1 MSRADEVREVGG
13 HRWMRLVTDRKVAT
27 KIGMAVGAMGVAA
40 VGVAAAALINMG
52 AMQDQSDYMYGQTLV
67 PITNL
72 ARMQHAAEVMQI
84 NVLNAVVS
92 TDDAQVR
99 DFLQAAKDQDATFD
113 QAFAAYTST
122 DMTGREKAVAQVKQA
137 IAAVRQLRDAKLG
150 PAAERDDRAEFAS
163 VRDKEAKPLLASLT
177 GGMDDLIKIETGA
190 AQARNDESRATSD
203 SARTMVIVFVV
214 LGVLLAGAASWL
226 IARGITGPLSRC
238 VSVLTRVQ
246 GGDLTQRTG
255 LTGRD
260 EVAQLAMALDAS
272 TASTSAMVRDVTE
285 SATQVAA
292 AAEELSAVSV
302 QLSASSEETSA
313 QAGTVSAAA
322 EQVSS
327 NVQTVAA
334 GAEQMS
340 ASIGEIA
347 GNAGEAAKVATEA
360 AEAATRTNKIVGQL
374 GQSSAQITGV
384 VQLITSIAEQT
395 NLLALNAT
403 IEAAR
408 AGEQGKGFAVVAT
421 EVKDLAQETARATGD
436 IASRIAAIQ
445 DETSQAISAIAE
457 IAEVTGRINDYA
469 STIAVAVEEQTA
481 TTSEMVRNV
490 AQAASGTGEIA
501 GNIAGVAS
509 AADSAASG
517 ASETQATANSL
528 AAMATELQQLVS
540 TYQT

>member
-1 MSRADEVREVGG
+1 MSTSIKVRGFRG
-13 HRWMRLVTDRKVAT
+13 SQFAKLVTDRKVGT
-27 KIGMAVGAMGVAA
+27 KIGLAVATMALAALAVGAV
-40 VGVAAAALINMG
+40 ALINMG
-52 AMQDQSDYMYGQTLV
+52 AMQSQSDYMYSQTLV
-67 PITNL
+67 PITDL
-72 ARMQHAAEVMQI
+72 AKMQHAAQSMQS
-84 NVLNAVVS
+84 NLLNAAVS
-92 TDDAQVR
+92 TDPAQVSK
-99 DFLQAAKDQDATFD
+99 FVQGSKAQDAAFD
-113 QAFAAYTST
+113 QAFARYTAT
-122 DMTGREKAVAQVKQA
+122 DMTGREKAVAKVKQA
-137 IAAVRQLRDAKLG
+137 TAAVRQVRDGKLI
-150 PAAERDDRAEFAS
+150 PAAEHDDRAEFAR
-163 VRDKEAKPLLASLT
+163 VRDAEAATVLNDLNT
-177 GGMDDLIKIETGA
+177 GVDELIEIETGA
-190 AQARNDESRATSD
+190 ARSRNVESRATYN
-203 SARTMVIVFVV
+203 SARVMVILFLV
-214 LGVLLAGAASWL
+214 LGLLVAGGVSWL
-226 IARGITGPLSRC
+226 IARAITGPLSRC
-238 VSVLTRVQ
+238 VGVLVRVQ

-260 EVAQLAMALDAS
+260 EVAQLAVALDGSTES
-272 TASTSAMVRDVTE
+272 TAAMVREVTE

-292 AAEELSAVSV
+292 AAEELSAVST
-302 QLSASSEETSA
+302 QLSAASEETSA

-322 EQVSS
+322 DQVSA

-347 GNAGEAAKVATEA
+347 GNAGEAAKVATDA
-360 AEAATRTNKIVGQL
+360 AEAATRTNEIVAQL
-374 GQSSAQITGV
+374 GQSSAQISGV

-408 AGEQGKGFAVVAT
+408 AGEHGKGFAVVAT

-436 IASRIAAIQ
+436 IGARISAIQ
-445 DETSQAISAIAE
+445 DETAQAIAAIGE
-457 IAEVTGRINDYA
+457 IAVVTSKINDYA
-469 STIAVAVEEQTA
+469 TTIAAAVEEQTA

-490 AQAASGTGEIA
+490 AEAASGTGEIA
-501 GNIAGVAS
+501 GNISGVAS

>member
-1 MSRADEVREVGG
+1 MSRS
-13 HRWMRLVTDRKVAT
+13 WMRLVTDRKVGT
-27 KIGMAVGAMGVAA
+27 KIGMAVGAMALAA
-40 VGVAAAALINMG
+40 GGVAAAALTNMS
-52 AMQDQSDYMYGQTLV
+52 AMQSQSDYMYGQTLV
-67 PITNL
+67 PITDL
-72 ARMQHAAEVMQI
+72 ARMQHAAEHMQSSL
-84 NVLNAVVS
+84 LNAAVS
-92 TDDAQVR
+92 TDVAQVR
-99 DFLQAAKDQDATFD
+99 KFLQDSKAQDAAFD
-113 QAFAAYTST
+113 EAFAAYTST
-122 DMTGREKAVAQVKQA
+122 DMTGREKAVAQVEQA
-137 IAAVRQLRDAKLG
+137 VTAVRQLRDAKLA
-150 PAAERDDRAEFAS
+150 PAAEKDDRQEFAR
-163 VRDKEAKPLLASLT
+163 VRDREAQPVLT
-177 GGMDDLIKIETGA
+177 ALNGGMEDLIEIETA
-190 AQARNDESRATSD
+190 AALARNDESRATYD
-203 SARTMVIVFVV
+203 SARTMVIGFVV
-214 LGVLLAGAASWL
+214 LGVVLAGAASWL

-260 EVAQLAMALDAS
+260 EVAQLAVALDAS
-272 TASTSAMVRDVTE
+272 TGSTAAMVHEVTE
-285 SATQVAA
+285 NATQVAA
-292 AAEELSAVSV
+292 AAEELSAVST
-302 QLSASSEETSA
+302 QLSAVSEETSA
-313 QAGTVSAAA
+313 QAGTAAAAA
-322 EQVSS
+322 EQVSG

-360 AEAATRTNKIVGQL
+360 AEAAMRTNEIVAQL
-374 GQSSAQITGV
+374 GQSSAQISGV

-408 AGEQGKGFAVVAT
+408 AGEHGKGFAVVAT
-421 EVKDLAQETARATGD
+421 EVKDLAQETARATGE
-436 IASRIAAIQ
+436 IGARISAIQ
-445 DETSQAISAIAE
+445 DETTQAISAIGE
-457 IAEVTGRINDYA
+457 IAVVTGRINDYA
-469 STIAVAVEEQTA
+469 STIAAAVEEQTA

-490 AQAASGTGEIA
+490 AQAATGTGEIA

>member
-1 MSRADEVREVGG
+1 MSRSDEVRGFRG
-13 HRWMRLVTDRKVAT
+13 HRWARLVTDLKVGT
-27 KIGMAVGAMGVAA
+27 KIGMAVGAMALATAGVA
-40 VGVAAAALINMG
+40 GVALTRMSE
-52 AMQDQSDYMYGQTLV
+52 MQSQSDYMYGQTLV
-67 PITNL
+67 PITDL
-72 ARMQHAAEVMQI
+72 TRMQHASDLLQ
-84 NVLNAVVS
+84 NRLLNAAVS
-92 TDDAQVR
+92 TDPAQVR
-99 DFLQAAKDQDATFD
+99 SYLQASQDQDGLFD
-113 QAFAAYTST
+113 QAFAAYTGT
-122 DMTGREKAVAQVKQA
+122 DMTGREEAVAEVEQA
-137 IAAVRQLRDAKLG
+137 VAAIRQLRDTKLG
-150 PAAERDDRAEFAS
+150 PAAEKDDREEFAR
-163 VRDKEAKPLLASLT
+163 VRDEEAKPILIDLNDGVQSL
-177 GGMDDLIKIETGA
+177 IEIEGDA
-190 AQARNDESRATSD
+190 ARARNDESRATSD
-203 SARTMVIVFVV
+203 SARTTVTVFVV

-226 IARGITGPLSRC
+226 IARGITGRLSRC

-246 GGDLTQRTG
+246 GGDLTQQTG

-260 EVAQLAMALDAS
+260 EVARLAMALDAS
-272 TASTSAMVRDVTE
+272 TGSTASMVREVTDN
-285 SATQVAA
+285 ATQVAA
-292 AAEELSAVSV
+292 AAEELSAVST

-322 EQVSS
+322 DRVSG

-360 AEAATRTNKIVGQL
+360 AEAAARTNKIVARL
-374 GQSSAQITGV
+374 GQSSAQISGV

-408 AGEQGKGFAVVAT
+408 AGEHGKGFAVVAT

-436 IASRIAAIQ
+436 IAARISAIQ
-445 DETSQAISAIAE
+445 GETTQAISAIGE
-457 IAEVTGRINDYA
+457 IAEVTGRINDYTA
-469 STIAVAVEEQTA
+469 TIAAAVEEQTA

-501 GNIAGVAS
+501 GNIAGVAT

-528 AAMATELQQLVS
+528 AAMATGLQRLVS

>member
-1 MSRADEVREVGG
+1 MSKSDEARGIRS
-13 HRWMRLVTDRKVAT
+13 HQWMRLVTDRKVGT
-27 KIGMAVGAMGVAA
+27 KIGMAVGAMAVAA
-40 VGVAAAALINMG
+40 VGVAAASLTNMS
-52 AMQDQSDYMYGQTLV
+52 AMQSQSDYMYGQTLV
-67 PITNL
+67 PITDL
-72 ARMQHAAEVMQI
+72 ARAQHAADFMQS
-84 NVLNAVVS
+84 NLLNAAAS
-92 TDDAQVR
+92 TDLAQVR
-99 DFLQAAKDQDATFD
+99 GFLQESKAQDAVFD
-113 QAFAAYTST
+113 QSFAAYTST
-122 DMTGREKAVAQVKQA
+122 DMTGREKSVTQVEQAVAA
-137 IAAVRQLRDAKLG
+137 IRKLRDAKLA
-150 PAAERDDRAEFAS
+150 PAAERDDREEFAR
-163 VRDKEAKPLLASLT
+163 VRDKEAEPVFAALN
-177 GGMDDLIKIETGA
+177 GGMEDLITTETA
-190 AQARNDESRATSD
+190 AARSRNDESRATYD
-203 SARTMVIVFVV
+203 SARIMVILFVV
-214 LGVLLAGAASWL
+214 LGIVLAGAASWL

-238 VSVLTRVQ
+238 VSVLKRVQ

-260 EVAQLAMALDAS
+260 EVAQLATALDAS
-272 TASTSAMVRDVTE
+272 TGSTATMVREVTE
-285 SATQVAA
+285 NATQVAA
-292 AAEELSAVSV
+292 AAEELSAVST
-302 QLSASSEETSA
+302 QLSAASEETSA

-322 EQVSS
+322 DRVSG

-360 AEAATRTNKIVGQL
+360 AEAATRTNGIVAQL
-374 GQSSAQITGV
+374 GQSSAQISGV

-408 AGEQGKGFAVVAT
+408 AGEHGKGFAVVAT

-436 IASRIAAIQ
+436 IASRISAIQ
-445 DETSQAISAIAE
+445 EETGQAITAIGE

-469 STIAVAVEEQTA
+469 STIAAAVEEQTA

-540 TYQT
+540 TYRT

>member
-1 MSRADEVREVGG
+1 MSRSDEARRFGG
-13 HRWMRLVTDRKVAT
+13 QWARLVTDRKVGT
-27 KIGMAVGAMGVAA
+27 KIGMAVGAMALAAAGVAT
-40 VGVAAAALINMG
+40 AALTNMN
-52 AMQDQSDYMYGQTLV
+52 AMQSQSDYMYGQTLV
-67 PITNL
+67 PITDL
-72 ARMQHAAEVMQI
+72 ARMQYASQLMQ
-84 NVLNAVVS
+84 NSVLNAAVS
-92 TDDAQVR
+92 IDSTQVR
-99 DFLQAAKDQDATFD
+99 QFLQNSKDQDAVFD
-113 QAFAAYTST
+113 KAFAAYTST
-122 DMTGREKAVAQVKQA
+122 DMTGREKAVAQVEQA
-137 IAAVRQLRDAKLG
+137 VAAVRQLRDTKLA
-150 PAAERDDRAEFAS
+150 PAAEQDDRQTFAHI
-163 VRDKEAKPLLASLT
+163 RDKEAKPLLAALNS
-177 GGMDDLIKIETGA
+177 GMEDLIETETAA

-203 SARTMVIVFVV
+203 SAQTMVIAFVV
-214 LGVLLAGAASWL
+214 LGMLLAGLASWL

-238 VSVLTRVQ
+238 VSVLIRVQ

-260 EVAQLAMALDAS
+260 EVAQLAVALDAS
-272 TASTSAMVRDVTE
+272 TESTAAMVREVTDN
-285 SATQVAA
+285 ATQVAA
-292 AAEELSAVSV
+292 AAEELSAVST
-302 QLSASSEETSA
+302 QLSAASEETSA

-322 EQVSS
+322 DRVSG

-360 AEAATRTNKIVGQL
+360 AEAATRTNKIVMQL
-374 GQSSAQITGV
+374 GQSSAQISGV

-408 AGEQGKGFAVVAT
+408 AGEHGKGFAVVAS

-436 IASRIAAIQ
+436 IAARISAIQ
-445 DETSQAISAIAE
+445 DETTQAVSAIGE

-469 STIAVAVEEQTA
+469 STIAAAVEEQTA

-490 AQAASGTGEIA
+490 AEAASGTGEIA
-501 GNIAGVAS
+501 GNISGVAT